1 MAMHHLVASDIYIEI
16 ERITYMA
23 YKKNCAFL
31 GFFFGIYLQGMKTKF
46 FYLYSFPSIL
56 TT

>member
-31 GFFFGIYLQGMKTKF
+31 GFFFWYLPTRHENK
-46 FYLYSFPSIL
+46 IL
-56 TT
+56 LPV